1 MQFWNRKCV
10 GYAGSYFCFPVSLTD
25 AEILGIWVR
34 GIQPVQL
41 RHWPCAWLLGPT
53 EGALQWMQGY
63 SARRVSQ
70 GSLKALWREAETTRA
85 LCGEGQLTSGAANML
100 TNTLMKHPIFLHY
113 REETGSVQPSL
124 CISSSL
130 RKSVSITV
138 VSLRVRDAPLLSL
151 LVFIWDVLPFGP
163 SPSSGLFKPQLD
175 CILLSIL
182 FSNYT
187 WSHPIIFLLFSDFS
201 IFCYTSK
208 WPCGSVSVI
217 DHKYF
222 F

>member
-10 GYAGSYFCFPVSLTD
+10 GYAGNYFCFPISLTD
-25 AEILGIWVR
+25 AEILGIWVSE
-34 GIQPVQL
+34 IQAVQL

-53 EGALQWMQGY
+53 EGALQWRRATQQGQQ
-63 SARRVSQ
+63 ARC
-70 GSLKALWREAETTRA
+70 LWRHLHRR
-85 LCGEGQLTSGAANML
+85 LGQPELLL
-100 TNTLMKHPIFLHY
+100 TNIKMKHNPIFLHY
-113 REETGSVQPSL
+113 REETASLQPSL
-124 CISSSL
+124 STSSFL

-138 VSLRVRDAPLLSL
+138 VSLRLRDAPLLSL
-151 LVFIWDVLPFGP
+151 LVYIWNVLPFVP

-175 CILLSIL
+175 YILLSTL

-187 WSHPIIFLLFSDFS
+187 WSHPIIFFFFSDFS